1 MLVDPDECAVDEDI
15 FEIWI
20 VAERLE
26 NPLPDPLLCPAP
38 EARSGLSSMSLDAGQ
53 PAFGLGLQ
61 IVNPTPRLAVAT
73 DC

>member
-1 MLVDPDECAVDEDI
+1 MRRKAALAG
-15 FEIWI
+15 
-20 VAERLE
+20 
-26 NPLPDPLLCPAP
+26 
-38 EARSGLSSMSLDAGQ
+38 SGLSSMSLDAGQ